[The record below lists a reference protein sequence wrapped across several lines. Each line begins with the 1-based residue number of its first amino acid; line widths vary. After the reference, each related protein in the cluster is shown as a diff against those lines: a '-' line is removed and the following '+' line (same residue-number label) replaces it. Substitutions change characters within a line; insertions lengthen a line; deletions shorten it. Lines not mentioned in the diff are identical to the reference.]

1 MFKHNSFTRD
11 TNWQHL
17 ERSAL
22 CAAASALYQPQL
34 QMRQVWIDE
43 LATHVAA
50 FRVRLEDQN
59 LHAAEYHGAVT
70 ALYEKLGIIYEYI
83 ASARMMIKTI
93 IDDPTLS
100 DGNRR
105 MLRDIFDIQEVLYR
119 RSYLRLN
126 KAARN
131 IFSGQDKLVSIG
143 ATWKLPDAVIA
154 NIQNSLADAR
164 AASDIVLAERGEKL
178 KSSKEVNVLR
188 RKGEGLLR
196 NVLYWIIAVWGAN
209 DDRLLEFGFVPKSQI
224 WTPAG
229 SELQPPTGCFYDANS
244 FKLKW
249 NAVEGAK
256 SYRIEQKLKSDVHY
270 KLVGTSDSTE
280 WRLFTPFIGENLFR
294 VCAVSG
300 DEIGD
305 YSAPI
310 DVNINYLGEITNFRW
325 SASDNILRWDEI
337 IGATAYLLLANDEP
351 FGDIFYTNAVYVAP
365 DPERDLKMQVWATN
379 GLAAT
384 PRSVVVTIPKS
395 V

>member
-22 CAAASALYQPQL
+22 CAAASVLYQPQL

-43 LATHVAA
+43 LNTHVAA
-50 FRVRLEDQN
+50 FRIRLEEQN

-70 ALYEKLGIIYEYI
+70 ALYEKLGVLYEYI

-93 IDDPTLS
+93 IDDPALS

-131 IFSGQDKLVSIG
+131 IFTGQDKLISIG

-154 NIQNSLADAR
+154 NIQSALSDAR

-178 KSSKEVNVLR
+178 KSSKEVNVMR

-196 NVLYWIIAVWGAN
+196 NVFHWIIAVWGAN

-229 SELQPPTGCFYDANS
+229 SELQPPTGFIYDANS

-249 NAVEGAK
+249 NAVDGAK
-256 SYRIEQKLKSDVHY
+256 NYRIEQKLKSDVHY
-270 KLVGTSDSTE
+270 KLVGTTENIE
-280 WRLFTPFIGENLFR
+280 WRLFMPFIGENSFR
-294 VCAVSG
+294 VCAVNG
-300 DEIGD
+300 EEVGD
-305 YSAPI
+305 YSAPV
-310 DVNINYLGEITNFRW
+310 DVNITYLGEISNFTW
-325 SASDNILRWDEI
+325 NASDYFLRWDEVV
-337 IGATAYLLLANDEP
+337 GATAYLLLANDEP
-351 FGDIFYTNAVYVAP
+351 FGDIFHTNAVYLAP

-379 GLAAT
+379 GVAAT
-384 PRSVVVTIPKS
+384 PRSGVVIVPKL

>member
-22 CAAASALYQPQL
+22 CATASAFYQPQL
-34 QMRQVWIDE
+34 QMRQVWIDD
-43 LATHVAA
+43 LIVHVAG
-50 FRVRLEDQN
+50 FRIKLEEQN

-70 ALYEKLGIIYEYI
+70 SLYDKLNVLYEFI
-83 ASARMMIKTI
+83 ASARMMVKTI
-93 IDDPTLS
+93 IDDPALS

-131 IFSGQDKLVSIG
+131 IFSGQDKLISIG
-143 ATWKLPDAVIA
+143 AAWKLPDAVIA
-154 NIQNSLADAR
+154 NIQNALSDAR

-178 KSSKEVNVLR
+178 KSSKDVNVMR
-188 RKGEGLLR
+188 RKGEVLLR

-224 WTPAG
+224 WTPSG
-229 SELQPPTGCFYDANS
+229 SELQPPTGFIYDANS
-244 FKLKW
+244 FKFKW

-270 KLVGTSDSTE
+270 KLVRTSANTE
-280 WRLFTPFIGENLFR
+280 CRLFTPYIGENLFR
-294 VCAVSG
+294 VCAVEG
-300 DEIGD
+300 DETGD

-310 DVNINYLGEITNFRW
+310 ELVISSLGEITNFRW
-325 SASDNILRWDEI
+325 SAADYFLRWDEV
-337 IGATAYLLLANDEP
+337 IGATAYLLLANAEP
-351 FGDIFYTNAVYVAP
+351 FGDIFYTNSVYVAP
-365 DPERDLKMQVWATN
+365 DPERDLKMQVWAAN
-379 GLAAT
+379 AVAAT
-384 PRSVVVTIPKS
+384 PRSVVVTIPKL